1 MEIDFV
7 TLSVIVGAFL
17 PLVISLVKGAN
28 MTTGVKQFI
37 ALLVSAI
44 AAVITVGA
52 DSGWVFD
59 GSIWMNIVTSF
70 GLIFALAQTTY
81 TGFWEDRAIE
91 VRLENVGSNM
101 NVAA

>member
-1 MEIDFV
+1 MEFNFV

-28 MTTGVKQFI
+28 MTRGVKQFI
-37 ALLVSAI
+37 ALIVSAV
-44 AAVITVGA
+44 AAFITVAA

-59 GSIWMNIVTSF
+59 SALWGNLVQSF

-91 VRLENVGSNM
+91 VRLEQVGSN
-101 NVAA
+101 